1 MKFYYK
7 LLYVLIVTL
16 MCTQSYAQTA
26 GVNYQALILGADK
39 IQIPGSNVVKD
50 RAPLASAD
58 INFRFTI
65 TNDSNTEY
73 YSEEQSTTTDENGL
87 ISLIVGD
94 GVPVFSTFNKIIW
107 DGTPKYLNVEIDIVK
122 DGKGYV
128 FLDVQKILYLP
139 QSVKG
144 KANVTIVT
152 NLLPAAGNTIGD
164 LVWVKDADGKGNPSL
179 KIWDGSAWVP
189 VNNDYDPKNELRLTV
204 VTSDAD
210 RDVKFAAPSVGD
222 QVWNQVCGCIQVY
235 TGSSWIFIGQGGAT
249 TIDAANG
256 ITKNGNTIEL
266 GGVLTKP
273 TNITTTA
280 TNTLAIKGLG
290 TGNISTDDLVVIDK
304 TTGEL
309 KTVAASSLTQEK
321 QKIVIAI
328 NGQTE
333 FSTPLPVVD
342 LEKINVYR
350 NGIRIDITMV
360 NATTIKLETGVVC
373 YQNDE
378 IRIVQ
383 FY

>member
-1 MKFYYK
+1 
-7 LLYVLIVTL
+7 
-16 MCTQSYAQTA
+16 MCAKSYAQTA

-50 RAPLASAD
+50 RAPLALAN

-65 TNDSNTEY
+65 TNDSNIEY

-87 ISLIVGD
+87 ISLIVGE

-107 DGTPKYLNVEIDIVK
+107 DGTPKYLNVEIDIIK

-144 KANVTIVT
+144 KANVIIVT
-152 NLLPAAGNTIGD
+152 GLLPASDNTIGD
-164 LVWVKDADGKGNPSL
+164 LVWVKDADGKGNPNL
-179 KIWDGSAWVP
+179 KIWDGSAWVH
-189 VNNDYDPKNELRLTV
+189 VNNDYDPKNELRLPV
-204 VTSDAD
+204 VTSDAG
-210 RDVKFAAPSVGD
+210 RDAKFAAPAVGD

-235 TGSSWIFIGQGGAT
+235 TGSNWIFIGQGGAT

-256 ITKNGNTIEL
+256 LTKNGNTIEL

-273 TNITTTA
+273 TNITTTSA
-280 TNTLAIKGLG
+280 NTLAIKGLG
-290 TGNISTDDLVVIDK
+290 VGNISTDDLVVIDK
-304 TTGEL
+304 TTGAL
-309 KTVAASSLTQEK
+309 KTVAASSLMQEK
-321 QKIVIAI
+321 QKIVIAN

-333 FSTPLPVVD
+333 FLTPLPVAD

-360 NATTIKLETGVVC
+360 NATTIKLEAGIVC